1 MPTHLSQ
8 VTAAQYV
15 SVRLM
20 SPRAAVTAVNVLD
33 TTAVIAREA

>member
-1 MPTHLSQ
+1 MDLQEKIARH
-8 VTAAQYV
+8 V